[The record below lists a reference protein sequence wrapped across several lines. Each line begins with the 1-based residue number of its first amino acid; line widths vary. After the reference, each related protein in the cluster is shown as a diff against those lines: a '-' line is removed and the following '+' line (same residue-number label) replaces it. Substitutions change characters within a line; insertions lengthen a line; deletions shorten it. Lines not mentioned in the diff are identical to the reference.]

1 MGLVTLKNLLFGRTP
16 PPVRSKA
23 AIATN
28 ERAEST
34 MSDETVVDGGD
45 LERQPLLGPGA
56 RTSSMATMAT
66 ATSETSS
73 TSTVSSESES
83 RRFRFD
89 ARVIS
94 DATIGLSDGLTV
106 PFALTAG
113 LSALGQTK
121 VVIFGGMA
129 ELIAGAI
136 SMGLGGYLGAKSE
149 AASYKETRNE
159 CTRLTRDDPAL
170 ARAQVVEVLE
180 PYGLPKHT
188 LEEVTDHLSTSP
200 RLIDFLMHFHHCEQ
214 EPASNRALVSAL
226 TIAAGYLLGGLVPL
240 FPYFFVPAEDVYLAL
255 YISVAVMAVALFA
268 FGYVKTCIVSGW
280 SGVRCVRQAVVGGL
294 EMVVVGGAAAG
305 AAMGLV
311 KAFDQLAQSDDL
323 SAFANKIF

>member
-16 PPVRSKA
+16 APARKA
-23 AIATN
+23 SV
-28 ERAEST
+28 EREGST
-34 MSDETVVDGGD
+34 MSDDTIIGAD
-45 LERQPLLGPGA
+45 LERQPLLGA
-56 RTSSMATMAT
+56 RTASTTTMG
-66 ATSETSS
+66 SV
-73 TSTVSSESES
+73 TSTTSTASTESS
-83 RRFRFD
+83 RPFRID

-121 VVIFGGMA
+121 VVIYGGMA

-149 AASYKETRNE
+149 AASYRETLNE
-159 CTRLTRDDPAL
+159 CTRLTQQDPNL
-170 ARAQVVEVLE
+170 ARAQVREVLE
-180 PYGLPKHT
+180 PYELPKQT

-200 RLIDFLMHFHHCEQ
+200 RLVDFLMQFHHCEQ
-214 EPASNRALVSAL
+214 EPASNRAFISAM

-240 FPYFFVPAEDVYLAL
+240 FPYFFVPSEDVHLAL
-255 YISVAVMAVALFA
+255 YVSVAVMAVALFV
-268 FGYVKTCIVSGW
+268 FGYIKTCIVSGW
-280 SGVRCVRQAVVGGL
+280 HGSRCVRQGVVGGL
-294 EMVVVGGAAAG
+294 EMVIVGGAAAG

-311 KAFDQLAQSDDL
+311 KAFDQLAQSDDA
-323 SAFANKIF
+323 SALAKRIC

>member
-1 MGLVTLKNLLFGRTP
+1 MGLVTLKNLLFGRTQAP
-16 PPVRSKA
+16 ARKPV
-23 AIATN
+23 N

-34 MSDETVVDGGD
+34 CSDDTITEED
-45 LERQPLLGPGA
+45 LERQPLLGA
-56 RTSSMATMAT
+56 RTASTATMAT
-66 ATSETSS
+66 I
-73 TSTVSSESES
+73 TSTTSTASESDS
-83 RRFRFD
+83 RRFRID

-149 AASYKETRNE
+149 AASYKETLNE
-159 CTRLTRDDPAL
+159 CTRLTQDDPNL
-170 ARAQVVEVLE
+170 ARAQVREVLE
-180 PYGLPKHT
+180 PYDLPKHT

-200 RLIDFLMHFHHCEQ
+200 RLIDFLMQFHHCEQ
-214 EPASNRALVSAL
+214 EPASNRAFVSAL

-240 FPYFFVPAEDVYLAL
+240 FPYFFVPSEDVYLAL
-255 YISVAVMAVALFA
+255 YVSVAVMAVALFA

-280 SGVRCVRQAVVGGL
+280 QGFRAVRQAVVGGL

-311 KAFDQLAQSDDL
+311 KAFDQLAQSDDV
-323 SAFANKIF
+323 SALASRIL

>member
-16 PPVRSKA
+16 PPTRAKIV
-23 AIATN
+23 N
-28 ERAEST
+28 GRAEST
-34 MSDETVVDGGD
+34 MSDETIVDSGD
-45 LERQPLLGPGA
+45 LERQPLLRPSD
-56 RTSSMATMAT
+56 RTVSTATMAT
-66 ATSETSS
+66 ATSETST
-73 TSTVSSESES
+73 TSTRVSESDS
-83 RRFRFD
+83 RSFRLD
-89 ARVIS
+89 ARMIS

-149 AASYKETRNE
+149 AASYKETRSE
-159 CTRLTRDDPAL
+159 CTRLTQDDPAM
-170 ARAQVVEVLE
+170 ARARVLEVLE
-180 PYGLPKHT
+180 PYDLPKQT
-188 LEEVTDHLSTSP
+188 LEDVTDHLSTSP
-200 RLIDFLMHFHHCEQ
+200 RLIDFLMQFHHCEQ
-214 EPASNRALVSAL
+214 EPASNRAFISAL
-226 TIAAGYLLGGLVPL
+226 TIAAGYLLGGLIPL

-280 SGVRCVRQAVVGGL
+280 SGLRCVRQAVVGGL

-311 KAFDQLAQSDDL
+311 KAFNQLAQSDDV
-323 SAFANKIF
+323 SALASKIF